1 MDTPLLEIS
10 GFEVSA
16 WQLVMCAIVLLAG
29 VYLYARFYKFSVF
42 DETDRNIG
50 RLVNAGFRFRLALTL
65 LLISS
70 LLILRI
76 VNFDFRIFEINGF
89 DFTVNHL
96 SEFLSLFS
104 LALLADWVISHVVIR
119 NRYRKREVSVKKVK
133 DADQHNESNA
143 TQQVRYIV
151 YLYLLQILL
160 KRLNLDLVVFDREL
174 KGELFTVHLSDLIV
188 SVIILLLAKV
198 LVWFITQ
205 VTLYRMYRRSD
216 IDSGSQYAINQLVMY
231 IIYVMAFLL
240 AMERIV
246 SDMSII
252 YGGMAALLVGV
263 GLGLQQT
270 FNDFFSG
277 LVLLFERNVMVGD
290 MLEIDGQVGKV
301 LKIGLRASRIETKN
315 SVSMLVPNSK
325 LVNQAVINWTHNDD
339 IVRFEIPVTV
349 SFGEDPAIV
358 KQLLVQVAT
367 NHSDILKQPAPF
379 VRLNDFSDK
388 GLLFTLY
395 FFTIEAMKAEDI
407 KSDLRLLI
415 KSDFQQHTVKMPMD
429 TVDYLNKTP

>member
-1 MDTPLLEIS
+1 MDTPIMEIS
-10 GFEVSA
+10 GFEISA
-16 WQLVMCAIVLLAG
+16 WQIVMCAVVLVAG
-29 VYLYARFYKFSVF
+29 ILMYARFYKFSVF
-42 DETDRNIG
+42 EDADRKIG

-65 LLISS
+65 ILLSF
-70 LLILRI
+70 LLMLRI
-76 VNFDFRIFEINGF
+76 INFDIRIFEFNGF

-96 SEFLSLFS
+96 AEFLSLFS
-104 LALLADWVISHVVIR
+104 LALLADWVISHLVIR
-119 NRYRKREVSVKKVK
+119 NRFRKREVPVKKVK
-133 DADQHNESNA
+133 DSEHHNESSA
-143 TQQVRYIV
+143 TKQVRYIV
-151 YLYLLQILL
+151 YLYLFQILL
-160 KRLNLDLVVFDREL
+160 QRMNLDMVVFDREL
-174 KGELFTVHLSDLIV
+174 KGELFTVHLSDIIV

-231 IIYVMAFLL
+231 IIYVLAFLL

-277 LVLLFERNVMVGD
+277 LILLFERNVMVGD

-339 IVRFEIPVTV
+339 IVRFEVPVAV
-349 SFGEDPAIV
+349 NFGEDTSKV
-358 KQLLVQVAT
+358 RQLLLQEAQQHA
-367 NHSDILKQPAPF
+367 NILEQPAPF

-388 GLLFTLY
+388 GLIFSVY
-395 FFTIEAMKAEDI
+395 FFTTEAMQAEDI
-407 KSDLRLLI
+407 KSDLRFRI
-415 KSDFQQHTVKMPMD
+415 DEVFKQHKISMHTD
-429 TVDYLNKTP
+429 TLELVNKKG

>member
-10 GFEVSA
+10 GFEIST
-16 WQLVMCAIVLLAG
+16 WQLVMCAVVVIACIFV
-29 VYLYARFYKFSVF
+29 YARFYKFSVF
-42 DETDRNIG
+42 DDSERKIG
-50 RLVNAGFRFRLALTL
+50 KLLNAGFRFRLALTL
-65 LLISS
+65 LLLSC
-70 LLILRI
+70 LLVLRI
-76 VNFDFRIFEINGF
+76 VNFDIRIFDFNGF
-89 DFTVNHL
+89 DFTINHL
-96 SEFLSLFS
+96 AEFLSLFS
-104 LALLADWVISHVVIR
+104 LALLADWVISHLVIR
-119 NRYRKREVSVKKVK
+119 NRFRKREAPVKKIK
-133 DADQHNESNA
+133 DTEQHNESNA

-151 YLYLLQILL
+151 YLYLLQIVM
-160 KRLNLDLVVFDREL
+160 KRLNLDIIIFDREL
-174 KGELFTVHLSDLIV
+174 KGDVFTVHLSDLIV
-188 SVIILLLAKV
+188 SIIILLLAKV

-231 IIYVMAFLL
+231 VIYVVAFLL
-240 AMERIV
+240 AMERLV

-252 YGGMAALLVGV
+252 YGGLAALLVGV

-339 IVRFEIPVTV
+339 IVRFELPLTI
-349 SFGEDPAIV
+349 SFGEDPSKIDQILIQA
-358 KQLLVQVAT
+358 ADE
-367 NHSDILKQPAPF
+367 HSDILKQPAPF

-395 FFTIEAMKAEDI
+395 FFTVEAMKAEDI
-407 KSDLRLLI
+407 KSDLRLRI
-415 KSDFQQHTVKMPMD
+415 KRDFQQHQINMPLNS
-429 TVDYLNKTP
+429 VDYLNKTP